1 MRFQSF
7 VGIEDFLFNGL
18 FDMIVVTSISRRSVG
33 MFRLLKYAK
42 DYRKEIILGPIF
54 KFSEAVFELMLPLLM
69 AILIDE
75 GIQQQNWTKVWQMI
89 AWMLF
94 FSVAGVASALTCQYF
109 ASVASQGFGTELR
122 HHLMKKINRLSHKEL
137 NYFGSNT
144 LITRMTNDVNQMQLA
159 LAMLIRLV
167 VRAPFLSIGALVM
180 AFYIDWQIGLIFV
193 AILPIFSVLL
203 LFLIK
208 ASVPLYRFVQQ
219 QLDRLNQLVGQNLSG
234 VRIIRAFSRQNKEV
248 ENFDEASDELA
259 KTYLRVAQLSTILSP
274 ITTLILNFGIVGIF
288 ILGGFKVEIGN
299 LQQGEILALVNYMN
313 QMLLAL
319 IVVSNLVNIF
329 TRAEAS
335 AKRLN
340 EVLEVPI
347 SLVEPEDPVVP
358 ATFKGEITL
367 IDVDFRYSEAYGR
380 TLRHLTL
387 HVPAGTM
394 LGVTGPTGA
403 GKSSLTQLLPRFY
416 DVEKGAVAIDGI
428 DVRDWPLD
436 RLREQIRFVPQKSV
450 LIRGTIRENIQW
462 GKADASDAEI
472 WEALTIAQGAEFVET
487 LPEQLDTLIV
497 ENGKNFSGGQIQRLA
512 IARAIVA
519 LPKILVLDDSLSAL
533 DYQTDYLLRQALKN
547 LPMTVVLISQRVSS
561 IQEADQILVLEKGR
575 MVALGSHHELIK
587 TSSYYQA
594 ILDAQKE
601 AK

>member
-1 MRFQSF
+1 
-7 VGIEDFLFNGL
+7 
-18 FDMIVVTSISRRSVG
+18 

-42 DYRKEIILGPIF
+42 DYRKEMILGPIF
-54 KFSEAVFELMLPLLM
+54 KFSEAIFELMLPLLM
-69 AILIDE
+69 ATLIDQ

-94 FSVAGVASALTCQYF
+94 FTIAGVVSAVTCQYY
-109 ASVASQGFGTELR
+109 ASVASQGLGTELR
-122 HHLMKKINRLSHKEL
+122 QALMKKINQLSHKEL

-167 VRAPFLSIGALVM
+167 VRAPFLSIGALIM

-193 AILPIFSVLL
+193 AILPLFSLL
-203 LFLIK
+203 LFFLIK
-208 ASVPLYRFVQQ
+208 ISVPLYRFVQQ
-219 QLDRLNQLVGQNLSG
+219 QLDRLNQIVAQNLSG
-234 VRIIRAFSRQNKEV
+234 VRIIRAFSRQEKEV
-248 ENFDEASDELA
+248 ENFNDASDALT

-274 ITTLILNFGIVGIF
+274 VTTLILNLGIVGIF
-288 ILGGFKVEIGN
+288 VLGGFKVEIGD

-319 IVVSNLVNIF
+319 IVVSNLVIIF

-340 EVLEVPI
+340 EVFDTNV
-347 SLVEPEDPVVP
+347 SLVEKAEPTLP
-358 ATFKGEITL
+358 TTIRGEIAL
-367 IDVDFRYSEAYGR
+367 NDVDFQYSEAYGR

-387 HVPAGTM
+387 YIPAGST

-416 DVEKGAVAIDGI
+416 DVERGSVKIDGV

-436 RLREQIRFVPQKSV
+436 ALREQIRFVPQKSV

-462 GKADASDAEI
+462 GKSGASDAEI
-472 WEALTIAQGAEFVET
+472 WEALSIAQGAEFVEK
-487 LPEQLDTLIV
+487 LPAQLDTLIV

-519 LPKILVLDDSLSAL
+519 KPKILVLDDSLSAL
-533 DYQTDYLLRQALKN
+533 DYQTDFLLRQALKQ
-547 LPMTVVLISQRVSS
+547 LSMTVILISQRVSS
-561 IQEADQILVLEKGR
+561 IQDADQILVLEKGR
-575 MVALGSHHELIK
+575 MVAHGSHEDLIK

-601 AK
+601 AE

>member
-1 MRFQSF
+1 
-7 VGIEDFLFNGL
+7 
-18 FDMIVVTSISRRSVG
+18 

-42 DYRKEIILGPIF
+42 DYRKEMILGPIF
-54 KFSEAVFELMLPLLM
+54 KFSEAIFELMLPLLM
-69 AILIDE
+69 AILIDQ

-94 FSVAGVASALTCQYF
+94 FTIAGVVSAVTCQYY
-109 ASVASQGFGTELR
+109 ASVASQGLGTELR
-122 HHLMKKINRLSHKEL
+122 QALMKKINQLSHKEL

-167 VRAPFLSIGALVM
+167 VRAPFLSIGALIM

-193 AILPIFSVLL
+193 AILPLFSLL
-203 LFLIK
+203 LFFLIK
-208 ASVPLYRFVQQ
+208 ISVPLYRFVQQ
-219 QLDRLNQLVGQNLSG
+219 QLDRLNQIVAQNLSG
-234 VRIIRAFSRQNKEV
+234 VRIIRAFSRQEKEV
-248 ENFDEASDELA
+248 ENFNDASDALT

-274 ITTLILNFGIVGIF
+274 VTTLILNLGIVGIF
-288 ILGGFKVEIGN
+288 VLGGFKVEIGD

-319 IVVSNLVNIF
+319 IVVSNLVIIF

-340 EVLEVPI
+340 EVFDTNV
-347 SLVEPEDPVVP
+347 SLAEKSEPRLP
-358 ATFKGEITL
+358 TTIRGEIAL
-367 IDVDFRYSEAYGR
+367 NDVDFRYSEAYGR

-387 HVPAGTM
+387 YIPAGST

-416 DVEKGAVAIDGI
+416 DVERGSVVIDGV

-436 RLREQIRFVPQKSV
+436 ALREQIRFVPQKSV

-462 GKADASDAEI
+462 GKAGASDAEI
-472 WEALTIAQGAEFVET
+472 WEALSIAQGAEFVEK

-519 LPKILVLDDSLSAL
+519 KPKILVLDDSLSAL
-533 DYQTDYLLRQALKN
+533 DYQTDFLLRQALKQ
-547 LPMTVVLISQRVSS
+547 LSMTVILISQRVSS
-561 IQEADQILVLEKGR
+561 IQDADQILVLEKGR
-575 MVALGSHHELIK
+575 MVAHGSHEDLIK

-601 AK
+601 AE

>member
-1 MRFQSF
+1 MLPELLQ
-7 VGIEDFLFNGL
+7 GHDFLFYVL
-18 FDMIVVTSISRRSVG
+18 FVMINAISILQRSVG

-42 DYRKEIILGPIF
+42 DYRKEMILGPIF
-54 KFSEAVFELMLPLLM
+54 KFSEAIFELMLPLLM
-69 AILIDE
+69 AILIDQ

-94 FSVAGVASALTCQYF
+94 FTIAGVVSAVTCQYY
-109 ASVASQGFGTELR
+109 ASVASQGLGTELR
-122 HHLMKKINRLSHKEL
+122 QALMKKINQLSHKEL

-167 VRAPFLSIGALVM
+167 VRAPFLSIGALIM

-193 AILPIFSVLL
+193 AILPLFSLL
-203 LFLIK
+203 LFFLIK
-208 ASVPLYRFVQQ
+208 ISVPLYRFVQQ
-219 QLDRLNQLVGQNLSG
+219 QLDRLNQIVAQNLSG
-234 VRIIRAFSRQNKEV
+234 VRIIRAFSRQEKEV
-248 ENFDEASDELA
+248 ENFNDASDELT

-274 ITTLILNFGIVGIF
+274 VTTLILNLGIVGIF
-288 ILGGFKVEIGN
+288 VLGGFKVEIGD

-319 IVVSNLVNIF
+319 IVVSNLVIIF

-340 EVLEVPI
+340 EVFDTNV
-347 SLVEPEDPVVP
+347 SLAEKAEPTLP
-358 ATFKGEITL
+358 TTIRGEIAL
-367 IDVDFRYSEAYGR
+367 NDVDFRYSEAYGR

-387 HVPAGTM
+387 YIPAGST

-416 DVEKGAVAIDGI
+416 DVERGSVVIDGV

-436 RLREQIRFVPQKSV
+436 ALREQIRFVPQKSV

-462 GKADASDAEI
+462 GKAGASDAEI
-472 WEALTIAQGAEFVET
+472 WEALSIAQGAEFVEK
-487 LPEQLDTLIV
+487 LPKQLDTLIV

-519 LPKILVLDDSLSAL
+519 KPKILVLDDSLSAL
-533 DYQTDYLLRQALKN
+533 DYQTDFLLRQALKQ
-547 LPMTVVLISQRVSS
+547 LSMTVILISQRVSS
-561 IQEADQILVLEKGR
+561 IQDADQILVLEKGR
-575 MVALGSHHELIK
+575 MVAHGSHEDLIK

-601 AK
+601 AE

>member
-1 MRFQSF
+1 
-7 VGIEDFLFNGL
+7 
-18 FDMIVVTSISRRSVG
+18 

-42 DYRKEIILGPIF
+42 DYRKEMILGPIF
-54 KFSEAVFELMLPLLM
+54 KFSEAIFELMLPLLM
-69 AILIDE
+69 AILIDQ

-94 FSVAGVASALTCQYF
+94 FTIAGVVSAVTCQYY
-109 ASVASQGFGTELR
+109 ASVASQGLGTELR
-122 HHLMKKINRLSHKEL
+122 QALMKKINQLSHKEL

-167 VRAPFLSIGALVM
+167 VRAPFLSIGALIM

-193 AILPIFSVLL
+193 AILPLFSLL
-203 LFLIK
+203 LFFLIK
-208 ASVPLYRFVQQ
+208 VSVPLYRFVQQ
-219 QLDRLNQLVGQNLSG
+219 QLDRLNQTVAQNLSG
-234 VRIIRAFSRQNKEV
+234 VRIIRAFSRQEKEV
-248 ENFDEASDELA
+248 ENFNDASDELT

-274 ITTLILNFGIVGIF
+274 VTTLILNLGIVGIF
-288 ILGGFKVEIGN
+288 VLGGFKVEIGD

-319 IVVSNLVNIF
+319 IVVSNLVIIF

-340 EVLEVPI
+340 EVLDTTV
-347 SLVEPEDPVVP
+347 SLIEKAEPTLP
-358 ATFKGEITL
+358 TTIRGEIAL
-367 IDVDFRYSEAYGR
+367 NDVDFRYSEAYGR

-387 HVPAGTM
+387 YVPAGST

-416 DVEKGAVAIDGI
+416 DVEKGSVKIDGV

-436 RLREQIRFVPQKSV
+436 ALREQIRFVPQKSV

-462 GKADASDAEI
+462 GKAGASDAEI
-472 WEALTIAQGAEFVET
+472 WEALSIAQGAEFVEK
-487 LPEQLDTLIV
+487 LPAQLDTLIV

-519 LPKILVLDDSLSAL
+519 KPKILVLDDSLSAL
-533 DYQTDYLLRQALKN
+533 DYQTDFLLRQALKQ
-547 LPMTVVLISQRVSS
+547 LSMTVILISQRVSS
-561 IQEADQILVLEKGR
+561 IQDADQILVLEKGR
-575 MVALGSHHELIK
+575 MVAHGSHEDLIK

-601 AK
+601 AE

>member
-1 MRFQSF
+1 
-7 VGIEDFLFNGL
+7 
-18 FDMIVVTSISRRSVG
+18 

-42 DYRKEIILGPIF
+42 DYRKEMILGPIF
-54 KFSEAVFELMLPLLM
+54 KFSEAIFELMLPLLM
-69 AILIDE
+69 AILIDQ

-94 FSVAGVASALTCQYF
+94 FTIAGVVSAVTCQYY
-109 ASVASQGFGTELR
+109 ASVASQGLGTELR
-122 HHLMKKINRLSHKEL
+122 QALMKKINQLSHKEL

-167 VRAPFLSIGALVM
+167 VRAPFLSIGALIM

-193 AILPIFSVLL
+193 AILPLFSLL
-203 LFLIK
+203 LFFLIK
-208 ASVPLYRFVQQ
+208 ISVPLYRFVQQ
-219 QLDRLNQLVGQNLSG
+219 QLDRLNQIVAQNLSG
-234 VRIIRAFSRQNKEV
+234 VRIIRAFSRQEKEV
-248 ENFDEASDELA
+248 ENFNDASDALT

-274 ITTLILNFGIVGIF
+274 VTTLILNLGIVGIF
-288 ILGGFKVEIGN
+288 VLGGFKVEIGD

-319 IVVSNLVNIF
+319 IVVSNLVIIF

-340 EVLEVPI
+340 EVFDTSV
-347 SLVEPEDPVVP
+347 SLVEKAEPTLP
-358 ATFKGEITL
+358 TTIRGEIAL
-367 IDVDFRYSEAYGR
+367 NDVDFRYSEAYGR

-387 HVPAGTM
+387 YIPAGST

-416 DVEKGAVAIDGI
+416 DVERGSVVIDGV

-436 RLREQIRFVPQKSV
+436 ALREQIRFVPQKSV

-462 GKADASDAEI
+462 GKAGASDAEI
-472 WEALTIAQGAEFVET
+472 WEALSIAQGAEFVEK

-519 LPKILVLDDSLSAL
+519 KPKILVLDDSLSAL
-533 DYQTDYLLRQALKN
+533 DYQTDFLLRQALKQ
-547 LPMTVVLISQRVSS
+547 LSMTVILISQRVSS
-561 IQEADQILVLEKGR
+561 IQDADQILVLEKGR
-575 MVALGSHHELIK
+575 MVAHGSHEDLIK

-601 AK
+601 AE

>member
-1 MRFQSF
+1 
-7 VGIEDFLFNGL
+7 
-18 FDMIVVTSISRRSVG
+18 

-54 KFSEAVFELMLPLLM
+54 KFSEAIFELMLPLLM
-69 AILIDE
+69 ATLIDQ
-75 GIQQQNWTKVWQMI
+75 GIQQQDWTKVWQMI

-94 FSVAGVASALTCQYF
+94 FTIAGVVSAVTCQYY
-109 ASVASQGFGTELR
+109 ASVASQGLGTELR
-122 HHLMKKINRLSHKEL
+122 QALMKKINQLSHKEL

-167 VRAPFLSIGALVM
+167 VRAPFLSIGALIM
-180 AFYIDWQIGLIFV
+180 AFYIDWQIGLIFI
-193 AILPIFSVLL
+193 AILPVFSVLL
-203 LFLIK
+203 FILIK
-208 ASVPLYRFVQQ
+208 ISVPLYRFVQQ
-219 QLDRLNQLVGQNLSG
+219 QLDRLNQIVAQNLSG
-234 VRIIRAFSRQNKEV
+234 VRIIRAFSRQEKEV
-248 ENFDEASDELA
+248 ENFDDASDELT

-274 ITTLILNFGIVGIF
+274 VTTLILNLGIVGIF
-288 ILGGFKVEIGN
+288 VLGGFKVEIGD

-319 IVVSNLVNIF
+319 IVVSNLVIIF

-340 EVLEVPI
+340 EVFDTNV
-347 SLVEPEDPVVP
+347 SLAEKAESRLP
-358 ATFKGEITL
+358 TTIRGEIAL
-367 IDVDFRYSEAYGR
+367 NDVDFRYSEAYGR

-387 HVPAGTM
+387 YIPAGST

-416 DVEKGAVAIDGI
+416 DVERGSVIIDGV

-436 RLREQIRFVPQKSV
+436 SLREQIRFVPQKSV

-462 GKADASDAEI
+462 GKPDASDAEI
-472 WEALTIAQGAEFVET
+472 WEALSIAQGAEFVEK
-487 LPEQLDTLIV
+487 LPAQLDTLIV

-519 LPKILVLDDSLSAL
+519 KPKILVLDDSLSAL
-533 DYQTDYLLRQALKN
+533 DYQTDFLLRQALKQ
-547 LPMTVVLISQRVSS
+547 LSMTVILISQRVSS
-561 IQEADQILVLEKGR
+561 IQDADQILVLEKGR
-575 MVALGSHHELIK
+575 MVAHGSHEDLVK

-601 AK
+601 AE